1 MNYIIKNK
9 FLEVTIAS
17 EGAEIKSIKYNNE
30 ERLHNSNPT
39 YWNRSA
45 PLLFPNIGLTKA
57 HFNQIYYPLP
67 KHGIVRT
74 SEFIL
79 LNQTEDSILFG
90 LESSPESK
98 KMYPFDFKL
107 EIGYRLINNEIKGT
121 FKVLNTSFLPLPFNF
136 GLHPAFRIPLQENE
150 QFSDYL
156 IDFHS
161 VNTYHI
167 PTLLVD
173 SGFMDFTKTA
183 KVFTDLNE
191 LKLNYHD
198 YDDDALVF
206 TNLNTDQVTLKHQK
220 VNKGVTVKFT
230 GFTKLGIWTPAK
242 KNAPFICIEPWIGC
256 SDDVNKNHEFY
267 EKEDLIVLEKDE
279 SKTIEYSYIFF

>member
-1 MNYIIKNK
+1 
-9 FLEVTIAS
+9 
-17 EGAEIKSIKYNNE
+17 
-30 ERLHNSNPT
+30 
-39 YWNRSA
+39 
-45 PLLFPNIGLTKA
+45 
-57 HFNQIYYPLP
+57 
-67 KHGIVRT
+67 
-74 SEFIL
+74 
-79 LNQTEDSILFG
+79 
-90 LESSPESK
+90 
-98 KMYPFDFKL
+98 MYPFDFKL
-107 EIGYRLINNEIKGT
+107 ENGYRLINTEIKGT
-121 FKVLNTSFLPLPFNF
+121 FKVLNTSFLPLPFKF

-206 TNLNTDQVTLKHQK
+206 TNLATHEVTLKHK
-220 VNKGVTVKFT
+220 DINKGVSVKFD
-230 GFTKLGIWTPAK
+230 GFTKLGIWTPSK

-256 SDDVNKNHEFY
+256 SDDNNKNHDF
-267 EKEDLIVLEKDE
+267 LEKDDLILLQQNE
-279 SKTIEYSYIFF
+279 EKVITYSYKFF